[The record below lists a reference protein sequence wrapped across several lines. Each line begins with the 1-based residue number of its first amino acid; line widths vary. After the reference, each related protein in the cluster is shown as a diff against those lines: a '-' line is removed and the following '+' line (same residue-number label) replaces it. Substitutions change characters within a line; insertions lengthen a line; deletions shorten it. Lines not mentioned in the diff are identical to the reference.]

1 MKLKLRS
8 KSAEPAAPEGRMN
21 LMEHLSELRSRLIK
35 SVLAIVIGAAL
46 AWILY
51 PQIFD
56 FLLHP
61 YHSQCLHSAKDPTS
75 CSLFVTDPLEGFAV
89 RVKVTGYVGIAL
101 AMPVILWQLWRFI
114 TPGLYSHERR
124 LALPFVASTLLLFAL
139 GAGIA
144 YWTMPKALQFLGNI
158 GGKDLVQIYS
168 PTKYF
173 QLITYMMLAFGA
185 GFEFPIILV
194 FLQMAGILTSAQL
207 RSWRRY
213 AVVVIF
219 VVVAVATPS
228 GDPYSLF
235 ALSVPMCLFYEG
247 SIVVGRIMGK

>member
-1 MKLKLRS
+1 
-8 KSAEPAAPEGRMN
+8 
-21 LMEHLSELRSRLIK
+21 
-35 SVLAIVIGAAL
+35 
-46 AWILY
+46 
-51 PQIFD
+51 
-56 FLLHP
+56 
-61 YHSQCLHSAKDPTS
+61 
-75 CSLFVTDPLEGFAV
+75 VTDPLEGFAV